1 MAKNSKAAAT
11 KKSKPMPFGKSQDGV
26 IGPKNRQ
33 DYGKKGRK

>member
-1 MAKNSKAAAT
+1 MAKKSKPAAT
-11 KKSKPMPFGKSQDGV
+11 KKSKPMPFAKSQDGV